1 MYRETTRAIQVTVE
15 PTFVEAESAPDESHY
30 FWAYRIEISNLGEE
44 VVRLRSRYWQITDAN
59 GHREEVRGAGV
70 VGKQPVLRPGETF
83 AYTSGCPLSTPSG
96 IMVGSYQMQNDQ
108 GELFSI
114 AIPAFSLDLPR
125 AQRTM
130 N

>member
-30 FWAYRIEISNLGEE
+30 FWAYRIEISNLGDEI
-44 VVRLRSRYWQITDAN
+44 VRLRSRYWQITDGN

-96 IMVGSYQMQNDQ
+96 IMVGSYQMQNEQ

-114 AIPAFSLDLPR
+114 AIPAFSLDLPH

>member
-30 FWAYRIEISNLGEE
+30 FWAYRIEISNLGDE
-44 VVRLRSRYWQITDAN
+44 VVRLRSRYWQITDGN

-96 IMVGSYQMQNDQ
+96 IMVGSYQMQNEQ

-114 AIPAFSLDLPR
+114 AIPAFSLDLPH
-125 AQRTM
+125 APRTM